1 MNIVPKDR
9 KITILN
15 ALVEGNSIRSI
26 ERMTGTHRDT
36 IMRLLRSTG
45 DTCQELLNE
54 KMQDIP
60 AKEIQADE
68 IWCFVGKKDKR
79 LTPHDGPEKGSQF
92 VFVAMDPNTKLVI
105 TFAIGKRTSATATD
119 FMVDLASRLQNKI
132 QLTTDGF
139 KPYVEAV
146 YTAFDLNV
154 DYGMLSKIYGGNG
167 AGREGYSPSDFI
179 TTTPERIFGHP
190 DPDKIST
197 SYIERQNLT
206 MRMQMRRLTR
216 LTNGFSKKLENLYAA
231 LALHFA
237 WYNFVRVHQT
247 LKVTPAMEAGISDHV
262 WEMGEVLSW

>member
-1 MNIVPKDR
+1 MNVVPRDR

-15 ALVEGNSIRSI
+15 ALTEGNSIRSI

-36 IMRLLRSTG
+36 IMRLMRSTG
-45 DTCQELLNE
+45 EKCQELLDG
-54 KMQDIP
+54 KMRDIP
-60 AKEIQADE
+60 AKEMQCDE

-79 LTPHDGPEKGSQF
+79 LTPHDGLEKGSQF
-92 VFVAMDPNTKLVI
+92 IFVAMDPNTKLI
-105 TFAIGKRTSATATD
+105 PCFAIGKRTAATATA

-146 YTAFDLNV
+146 YTAFDLDV

-179 TTTPERIFGHP
+179 RTTPERIFGRP

-216 LTNGFSKKLENLYAA
+216 LTNAFSKKLENLYAA
-231 LALHFA
+231 LSLHFV

-247 LKVTPAMEAGISDHV
+247 LKVTPAMEAGITDYIWS
-262 WEMGEVLSW
+262 MGDFIN

>member
-1 MNIVPKDR
+1 MNVVPRDR

-15 ALVEGNSIRSI
+15 ALTEGNSIRSI

-36 IMRLLRSTG
+36 IMRLMRSTG
-45 DTCQELLNE
+45 EKCQELLDG
-54 KMQDIP
+54 KMRDIP
-60 AKEIQADE
+60 AKEMQCDE

-79 LTPHDGPEKGSQF
+79 LTPHDGLEKGSQF
-92 VFVAMDPNTKLVI
+92 IFVAMDPNTKLI
-105 TFAIGKRTSATATD
+105 PCFAIGKRTAATATA

-146 YTAFDLNV
+146 YTAFDLDV

-179 TTTPERIFGHP
+179 RTTPERIFGHP
-190 DPDKIST
+190 DPERIST

-206 MRMQMRRLTR
+206 MRMQIRRLTR
-216 LTNGFSKKLENLYAA
+216 LTNAFSKKLENLHAA

-237 WYNFVRVHQT
+237 WYNFMRVHQT
-247 LKVTPAMEAGISDHV
+247 LKVTPAMEAGISDYV
-262 WEMGEVLSW
+262 WDMRDVI